1 VPQTILAVD
10 DIPENLDVIR
20 AAFASEY
27 RVKVA
32 TDGLKA
38 LQVARSP
45 DPPDLILLDVMMPG
59 IDGFEVCRRL
69 KSDPRTGHIPVIFVT
84 ALGDE
89 KEEYRGLE
97 LGAVDYLQ
105 KPMNPLLARI
115 RVRNHLALYDRR
127 RELEY
132 AVQMRTIELDRTRKQ
147 ILKRLSVAAEFKDN
161 ETGNH
166 IARMSQ
172 CSRLIARYAGLD
184 EGLVEMIY
192 HAAAMHDIGK
202 IGIPDN
208 VLLKPG
214 KLTPEEW
221 VIMQKHPALGAKIIG
236 QHSDPLLRAAHE
248 IALTHHEKWNGS
260 GYPSGLA
267 GEQIPLYGRIVAI
280 ADVFDA
286 LTSVRPYKKAWSE
299 EDALAQILKDRVTH
313 FDPDLVDAFVKG
325 LPEYREFQL
334 HFRDQIADEDLAM

>member
-1 VPQTILAVD
+1 MPQTILAVD
-10 DIPENLDVIR
+10 DTPENLDVIR

-32 TDGLKA
+32 TDGLRG
-38 LQVARSP
+38 LQVARSA

-69 KSDPRTGHIPVIFVT
+69 KADPRTAHIPVIFVT

-89 KEEYRGLE
+89 KEEFRGLE
-97 LGAVDYLQ
+97 LGAVDYLL
-105 KPMNPLLARI
+105 KPMNPKLALI

-127 RELEY
+127 RELEF
-132 AVQMRTIELDRTRKQ
+132 AVQMRTMELDRTRKQ
-147 ILKRLSVAAEFKDN
+147 ILKRLSTAAEFKDN

-172 CSRLIARYAGLD
+172 CSRIIARYAGLD
-184 EGLVEMIY
+184 EALVEIVY
-192 HAAAMHDIGK
+192 HAAPMHDIGK
-202 IGIPDN
+202 IGIPDG

-221 VIMQKHPALGAKIIG
+221 EVMYTHPTLGAKIIG
-236 QHSDPLLRAAHE
+236 MHDDPLLRAAHE
-248 IALTHHEKWNGS
+248 IALTHHEKWNGA
-260 GYPSGLA
+260 GYPRQLA
-267 GEQIPLYGRIVAI
+267 GENIPLFGRIVAI
-280 ADVFDA
+280 ADVYDA

-299 EDALAQILKDRVTH
+299 EDAVAQIRKDTGTH
-313 FDPDLVDAFVKG
+313 FDPTLVEAFFRG
-325 LPEYREFQL
+325 LPEYREFQKS
-334 HFRDQIADEDLAM
+334 FADQSALDELGL